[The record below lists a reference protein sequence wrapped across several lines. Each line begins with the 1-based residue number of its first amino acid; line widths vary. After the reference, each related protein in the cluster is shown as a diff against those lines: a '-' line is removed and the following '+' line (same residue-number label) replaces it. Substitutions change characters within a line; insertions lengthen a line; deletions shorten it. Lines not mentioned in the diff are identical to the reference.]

1 MFKHAIMS
9 VVIRLYNTHTCG
21 GVQVTVNEK
30 CMQLHAMRKI
40 GRAACSK

>member
-9 VVIRLYNTHTCG
+9 VAIRLYNTHSCE

-30 CMQLHAMRKI
+30 CMQSHAMRKM
-40 GRAACSK
+40 GV